1 VLSLGTDLVVLSLS
15 HNRLNKV
22 DPLLGAA
29 LGALQELYM
38 TSNFIRELPVEMQSL
53 CNLRVRSQDPSARRV
68 LLVPSSQTRHA
79 GRVPLLWARSGADGG
94 AARRRCCTSTRTR
107 SGSCR
112 RGSAG

>member
-1 VLSLGTDLVVLSLS
+1 MLSLGTDLVVLSLS

-53 CNLRVRSQDPSARRV
+53 CNLRVRSQGPPRGAHC
-68 LLVPSSQTRHA
+68 SSRPLKHVTLK
-79 GRVPLLWARSGADGG
+79 RVPRLWARSGADGG